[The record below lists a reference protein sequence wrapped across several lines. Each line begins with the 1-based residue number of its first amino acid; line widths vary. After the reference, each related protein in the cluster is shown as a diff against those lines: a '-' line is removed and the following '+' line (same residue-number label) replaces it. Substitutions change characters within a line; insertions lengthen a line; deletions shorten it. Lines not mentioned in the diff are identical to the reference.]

1 MPVFEFSII
10 ASGVD
15 PAADD
20 FESRFYDAGCDDA
33 LIAFQRGHAIIDF
46 SRQAASVEDAIASAI
61 GNVRAAGAR
70 VDRVEP
76 DPLVNLSEIS
86 ARAGLTRAAVSL
98 YAQGRR
104 GEGFPAPVAKITD
117 ESPLWDWADVARWLV
132 GRKKLAEE
140 KLVIAEVVREANA
153 AIARTEGVSRHEQR

>member
-33 LIAFQRGHAIIDF
+33 LVAFQRGHAIIDF
-46 SRQAASVEDAIASAI
+46 SRKAASVEEAIASAI
-61 GNVRAAGAR
+61 ENVRAAGAR
-70 VDRVEP
+70 VERVEP

-98 YAQGRR
+98 YAKGQR
-104 GEGFPAPVAKITD
+104 GEGFPPPVAKITD
-117 ESPLWDWADVARWLV
+117 ESPLWDWAAVARWLV
-132 GRKKLAEE
+132 GRRKLAEE
-140 KLVIAEVVREANA
+140 KLVIAEVVRAANF
-153 AIARTEGVSRHEQR
+153 AIARGRGNHVT

>member
-1 MPVFEFSII
+1 MPVFEFCII

-46 SRQAASVEDAIASAI
+46 SRQAASVVDAIASAI
-61 GNVRAAGAR
+61 DNVRAAGAR
-70 VDRVEP
+70 VERVEP

-132 GRKKLAEE
+132 GRKKLAED

>member
-33 LIAFQRGHAIIDF
+33 LVAFQRGHAIIDF
-46 SRQAASVEDAIASAI
+46 SRDAASVEDAVASAI
-61 GNVRAAGAR
+61 ANVRAAGAR
-70 VDRVEP
+70 VERVEP

-104 GEGFPAPVAKITD
+104 GEGFPPPVAKITD

-132 GRKKLAEE
+132 GRKKLAED
-140 KLVIAEVVREANA
+140 KLAIAEVVREANI
-153 AIARTEGVSRHEQR
+153 AIARGRGSIAT